1 MMSHELRTPLN
12 GILGYAQILIRDRA
26 LSARQRQ
33 SATVIR
39 HSGDHLL
46 TLINDILDLAK
57 IESGKMALDCGPL
70 QLAGFLRGIHEIIL
84 VQAQEKALKLVWET
98 APDLPTAVRADERR
112 LRQVLLNLLGNAVKF
127 TDSGQV
133 GLWVTCSSPGR
144 LRFEVRDSGIGIG
157 ADQLGA
163 IFRPF
168 EQVGEIRRGLRGTGL
183 GLAISQQLV
192 RLMGGEIQV
201 ESRPAQGS
209 LFCFEVDLQPLTIEP
224 AVSAPTGVMIG
235 YEGPR
240 KTVLVIDDVP
250 ENRSMLVDLLAP
262 LGFVLV
268 EAANGPEALER
279 ARRVPADL
287 VLTDFVMPEMDGWE
301 TTRRLR
307 ELPGMAAVP
316 AIIVS
321 AAASGGHAH
330 DLLAAGADAFMS
342 KPIDTEELLNKIVAL
357 LSLEPTYEA
366 LQEDPLLEQQTA
378 GKLPPAPPQE
388 LELLHRLAEEG
399 DMRQIIRWAERV
411 AELDARYVPFT
422 DQVRTLA
429 SQYQSRAVLSL
440 VEQHLDC
447 HG

>member
-1 MMSHELRTPLN
+1 
-12 GILGYAQILIRDRA
+12 
-26 LSARQRQ
+26 
-33 SATVIR
+33 
-39 HSGDHLL
+39 
-46 TLINDILDLAK
+46 
-57 IESGKMALDCGPL
+57 
-70 QLAGFLRGIHEIIL
+70 
-84 VQAQEKALKLVWET
+84 
-98 APDLPTAVRADERR
+98 
-112 LRQVLLNLLGNAVKF
+112 
-127 TDSGQV
+127 
-133 GLWVTCSSPGR
+133 
-144 LRFEVRDSGIGIG
+144 
-157 ADQLGA
+157 
-163 IFRPF
+163 
-168 EQVGEIRRGLRGTGL
+168 
-183 GLAISQQLV
+183 
-192 RLMGGEIQV
+192 
-201 ESRPAQGS
+201 
-209 LFCFEVDLQPLTIEP
+209 
-224 AVSAPTGVMIG
+224 MIG

-378 GKLPPAPPQE
+378 GKLPPPPPQE